1 MKGYTAKDVARLL
14 DLPLNRVRAMARA
27 GFLEPGR
34 GPRGEHRFSFQDLVL
49 LRTAKELRASS
60 IPERRV
66 HAALRELKRQLPN
79 GRPLSAVQIRA
90 RGDRVVVH
98 DGDSLWDAESGQA
111 AFNFDVATLAEKAAP
126 RARESFAE
134 AVAARK
140 GLGAEDWFE
149 LGLDLEPTAP
159 DQARLAYARALDLRP
174 SHVEARVNLGRLL
187 HVAGELHLAEAHF
200 RIALTYDPRN
210 VTALYNLGVSLEDQ
224 RRFDLAQQA
233 YLDAIA
239 IDPEFADAYF
249 NLARLCEQAGDRAP
263 ALQYLSRYRKLTDPR
278 RPDPQT

>member
-14 DLPLNRVRAMARA
+14 DLPVTRIRAMARA

-49 LRTAKELRASS
+49 LRTAKELHASS
-60 IPERRV
+60 VPERRV
-66 HAALRELKRQLPN
+66 HAALRELRRQLPN

-90 RGDRVVVH
+90 EGDRLVVK
-98 DGDSLWDAESGQA
+98 DGDARWDAESGQS
-111 AFNFDVATLAEKAAP
+111 AFNFDVAALAEKAAP

-134 AVAARK
+134 AVSIRK
-140 GLGAEDWFE
+140 SLGAEDWFE
-149 LGLDLEPTAP
+149 LAVDLEPTAAE
-159 DQARLAYARALDLRP
+159 QARLAYARALDLRP
-174 SHVEARVNLGRLL
+174 SLVAARVNLGRLL

-224 RRFDLAQQA
+224 KRFELARQA

-239 IDPEFADAYF
+239 IDPEYADAYF
-249 NLARLCEQAGDRAP
+249 NLARLCEQAGDKGA
-263 ALQYLSRYRKLTDPR
+263 ALQYLSRYRKLTDA
-278 RPDPQT
+278 

>member
-14 DLPLNRVRAMARA
+14 DWPVNRVRAMARA

-60 IPERRV
+60 VPESRV
-66 HAALRELKRQLPN
+66 KAALRELKRQLPN

-90 RGDRVVVH
+90 QGDRIVVH
-98 DGDSLWDAESGQA
+98 DGDALWDAESGQA
-111 AFNFDVATLAEKAAP
+111 AFNFDVAALAEKAAP

-134 AVAARK
+134 ALAVRK
-140 GLGAEDWFE
+140 SLGAEDWFE
-149 LGLDLEPTAP
+149 LGVDLEPTAA

-174 SHVEARVNLGRLL
+174 GHVEARINLGRLL
-187 HVAGELHLAEAHF
+187 HVTGELSLAEAHF

-210 VTALYNLGVSLEDQ
+210 VTALYNLGVALEDQ
-224 RRFDLAQQA
+224 RRYEPARQA

-239 IDPEFADAYF
+239 IDPDYGDAYF
-249 NLARLCEQAGDRAP
+249 NLARLCEQAGDRAA
-263 ALQYLSRYRKLTDPR
+263 ALQYLTRYRKLTD
-278 RPDPQT
+278 T